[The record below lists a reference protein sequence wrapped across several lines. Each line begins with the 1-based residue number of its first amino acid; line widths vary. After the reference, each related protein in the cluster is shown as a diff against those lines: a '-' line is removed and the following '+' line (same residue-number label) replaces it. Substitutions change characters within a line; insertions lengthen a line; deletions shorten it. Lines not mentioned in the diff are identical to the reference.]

1 MRAIFLVK
9 CVIPRRPFSCCR
21 ATITA
26 DPAMNPRRIAFDRKS
41 MINPSLQ
48 SFHTFPLAVIF
59 SDQSI
64 SLILIIHLNVLSLS
78 SYKGE
83 KESAEKEMMTL
94 ELQGLLERSQQKM
107 LKLRLIEERDQVV
120 QWEKLPL

>member
-1 MRAIFLVK
+1 
-9 CVIPRRPFSCCR
+9 
-21 ATITA
+21 
-26 DPAMNPRRIAFDRKS
+26 MNPRRIAFDRKS